1 MTSRL
6 SPCNSEVHS
15 ALSFRAGLT
24 PLAACSL
31 NRRTARTRPHQRFY
45 DIGRYYI
52 PARFSV
58 KVYNKFI
65 PNLPSARQRLY
76 NWDMIELNIPGWGN
90 LAIEHL
96 VMDVNGTLA
105 VDGILLDGIAKRV
118 GALRNRLT
126 VHMLT
131 ANTHGGQAVI
141 DQLLNLQAVRIQ
153 PGDEA
158 GQKAAF
164 VRQLGAERVAAIGQ
178 GANDAQM
185 LKAAALGI
193 CVLSVE
199 GLAVETLNSA
209 DLFMPDILS
218 ALDLFDKPLR
228 LIASLR
234 K

>member
-1 MTSRL
+1 
-6 SPCNSEVHS
+6 
-15 ALSFRAGLT
+15 
-24 PLAACSL
+24 
-31 NRRTARTRPHQRFY
+31 
-45 DIGRYYI
+45 
-52 PARFSV
+52 
-58 KVYNKFI
+58 
-65 PNLPSARQRLY
+65 
-76 NWDMIELNIPGWGN
+76 MIELNIPGRGN

-96 VMDVNGTLA
+96 IMDVNGTLA

-126 VHMLT
+126 VHLLT
-131 ANTHGGQAVI
+131 ADTHGGQAVI
-141 DQLLNLQAVRIQ
+141 DQLLNLQAVRIR

-164 VRQLGAERVAAIGQ
+164 VRQLGAEQVAAIGQ

-185 LKAAALGI
+185 LKAAVLGI

-199 GLAVETLNSA
+199 GLAVETLNCA